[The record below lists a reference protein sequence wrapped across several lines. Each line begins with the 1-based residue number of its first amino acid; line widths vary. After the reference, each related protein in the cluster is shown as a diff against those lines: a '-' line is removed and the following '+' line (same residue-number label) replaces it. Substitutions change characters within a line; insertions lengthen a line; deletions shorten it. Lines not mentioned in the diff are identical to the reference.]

1 MMFAMIPFLL
11 FLALPC
17 PSHSKPH
24 SPRRT
29 YYYKPY
35 KSNQA
40 STHYYKPSPKADTE
54 YSFSK
59 SHHPSSSKYYTKN
72 PVISSKPGKPSRGAK
87 YWRKK
92 SSKSGP
98 RTRIYYTKPDT
109 VNTPYS
115 GTIFYR
121 KHEDNKGITKEPS
134 KSAGSSFFKKM
145 RTYIESYRSSKEGQS
160 SNVGKSHVEKIVDSD
175 APHDDALGR
184 GKTSKEKSFFRK
196 YEVVD
201 SKFVDQEMNKK
212 VSMNTKNSHLHF
224 SELSIHHPSFHEF
237 HDPAPQF
244 MDQDLE
250 KIHQSYVQQT
260 ETESYGA
267 TFKTSTDTEAP
278 FSYTTATPPNHTTTT
293 IILSIIATTTHTTLA
308 STTTTLSTTTT
319 TFKPNPDNP
328 QIYFSKFHNG
338 GNYAVQRPGKPLSL
352 TASTSSDNK
361 LQSDIN
367 DESLYDQKINQ
378 ANRPSITESETR
390 HTNFGTSE
398 KLTETESNND
408 PEGVVA
414 YLVSDSLTPGKEFLV
429 TKEALIGSGV
439 IHNKVVSLTSYSGTG
454 GGKVEILSDK
464 MFNITG
470 VWYRGAGPADWL
482 VGARFPIG
490 YYSDSL
496 PLAPLQGDQI
506 LVLPDQISMADISWL
521 ALYCQTCKEDK
532 VVMQVYIPETFL

>member
-1 MMFAMIPFLL
+1 MIFAITPFLL

-17 PSHSKPH
+17 PSLSKPH

-35 KSNQA
+35 KSKLA
-40 STHYYKPSPKADTE
+40 STHYYKPSPTTETE

-72 PVISSKPGKPSRGAK
+72 PVISSKPGKPSRGTK
-87 YWRKK
+87 YWKK

-109 VNTPYS
+109 VDTPYS

-121 KHEDNKGITKEPS
+121 KHEDNKGITKEQS
-134 KSAGSSFFKKM
+134 KSAVSSFLKKM
-145 RTYIESYRSSKEGQS
+145 RTYIGSYRSSKEGQS
-160 SNVGKSHVEKIVDSD
+160 SNVGKSHVEKIVDD
-175 APHDDALGR
+175 DVTRDALGR
-184 GKTSKEKSFFRK
+184 GKTSKEKPFFRK

-250 KIHQSYVQQT
+250 KIHQNFAQQT

-278 FSYTTATPPNHTTTT
+278 FTYTTAIPPTQTTTT
-293 IILSIIATTTHTTLA
+293 KILSTIATTTHTTLA
-308 STTTTLSTTTT
+308 STTTTLSTITTT
-319 TFKPNPDNP
+319 LKPNPDNP

-352 TASTSSDNK
+352 AASTSSVNK
-361 LQSDIN
+361 LQSDII
-367 DESLYDQKINQ
+367 DESFDDQKINQ
-378 ANRPSITESETR
+378 ANRPSTTESETR
-390 HTNFGTSE
+390 HSNFDTSE

-408 PEGVVA
+408 SEGVVA

-439 IHNKVVSLTSYSGTG
+439 INNKVVSLTSYSGTG

-464 MFNITG
+464 TFNITG
-470 VWYRGAGPADWL
+470 VWYRGAGSADWL
-482 VGARFPIG
+482 VGTRFPIG
-490 YYSDSL
+490 HFSDSVL
-496 PLAPLQGDQI
+496 LAPLQGDQI